1 MILKIL
7 LAIAAVLLVLMV
19 VFRKKI
25 RKITIN
31 KPLFILGILLAL
43 TDAFLMWNGHILG
56 ENTTGIATVIGI
68 VGIGLIAT
76 SSVSGKPK
84 KTPMEQETK
93 KENKLMFW
101 IGIVIV
107 AIAVIFFLT
116 AKEEF
121 ENKMWIV
128 PIWIMGIGLI
138 AGSRYRFLK

>member
-1 MILKIL
+1 MPYIAISIVV
-7 LAIAAVLLVLMV
+7 LAIIILAV
-19 VFRKKI
+19 I
-25 RKITIN
+25 Y
-31 KPLFILGILLAL
+31 
-43 TDAFLMWNGHILG
+43 
-56 ENTTGIATVIGI
+56 I
-68 VGIGLIAT
+68 VRSRMRYMG
-76 SSVSGKPK
+76 
-84 KTPMEQETK
+84 QETK

-121 ENKMWIV
+121 ENKMWAV